1 MQSESAIKGDCH
13 RWRIGAVL
21 TVVLI
26 AIPAVAVC
34 QSDQASAALQLD
46 TWRAEAGRARVLA
59 ENDAPR
65 AYDEAKRLQAIL
77 PSNATPADR
86 ARSLNLLARIETYL
100 ALTEP
105 AAAHAQE
112 AFQLAA
118 ANGDRVGQ
126 AESDLNVALNA
137 VNRGRLDQMLAATQ
151 HSVAV
156 LEGVDRP
163 DLLGE
168 ALVRTTAMYHRFDQ
182 FDDSVAVAARAM
194 ELARHSNNPLALAY
208 AHQGLQMVFDRSGRV
223 AEAHEHALQMR
234 AQARAA
240 HSRLLEAFAISG
252 LASLSVR
259 TGDVHDAEQLTREAI
274 ATFREVGV
282 PYATSYGLYGLAD
295 LLAQGGRHQEAL
307 QYLDQALEIYRRYP
321 NRISEW
327 FALNA
332 RSANYQSL
340 GEIAKADA
348 DAERAHELA
357 KDLGGAVYLS
367 GSATRLAAI
376 ATAKGDYRRA
386 YRLSV
391 EASELTAKAA
401 REKAEARVVQ
411 LIRRYESESKQ
422 RQINSLRR
430 HSERQAAQ
438 LVQRELQQRWLWTL
452 LAGVALALV
461 GAALFVFRLRQS
473 QRQLQALNQQLQR
486 SENDV
491 RALNADLEQRVQLR
505 TQESRQQTRYLR
517 TLIDMLPMWA
527 WFKDVH
533 SRYLVVNQAHAA
545 ARGHSA
551 DAMVGRSDLHLLAP
565 DLAQQQLADDKEV
578 MVSRQRKTTEEWA
591 ADNGRVVWM
600 ETYKAAVL
608 DEDGTLLGT
617 VGAARDI
624 SERKAVEAAREAALS
639 EAQYLARQRSEFL
652 TQMSHELRT
661 PLNAIMGF
669 AQILRRDKTLAE
681 RQMRAL
687 KIIDE
692 SGHHLLTLIDDI
704 LDLARIDAAKV
715 ELYPA
720 EVNFAVFVEIVCDTI
735 QVKAEDKSLLF
746 TYQAGPDLPGTIRVD
761 EKRLRQILL
770 NLLSN
775 AVKFTD
781 SGRITL
787 RVMRVAAPAVRGSNV
802 ARLHFEVEDEGI
814 GMSDTQMAR
823 LFQPFE
829 QVAEGKRREGGTG
842 LGLAISRQLIR
853 LMGADIEVRSQPGK
867 GSVFS
872 FEIEV
877 PASQR
882 QVQVRVVQSA
892 PIGYL
897 GERRKIL
904 VVDDVLENR
913 AMLLEGL
920 ATLGFVT
927 AEACNG
933 SEALEVAA
941 RFHPDLVVMDL
952 MMPVMDGFEATRRL
966 RSSPQT
972 AGLPIIAT
980 SASATTQTEVRSREA
995 GASEFVSKPI
1005 REPLLLDAIAVL
1017 LQLEWIVDKTAVSH
1031 VNGSGSE
1038 DGDVVP
1044 PPPDEMEVLRGL
1056 ALAGNMRSIR
1066 DRADHVRGLD
1076 PRYAAFA
1083 AQLQALAEGYQS
1095 SAITTMI
1102 ERYSNSWS
1110 GSGP

>member
-1 MQSESAIKGDCH
+1 MQFESVIEGYH
-13 RWRIGAVL
+13 WWWIGAVAI
-21 TVVLI
+21 VALI
-26 AIPAVAVC
+26 ALPGVAVC
-34 QSDQASAALQLD
+34 QPVDGSAAVQLNA
-46 TWRAEAGRARVLA
+46 WRAEAGRARILA

-65 AYDEAKRLQAIL
+65 AYDEAKRLQATL

-86 ARSLNLLARIETYL
+86 ARSLNLLARVETYL

-105 AAAHAQE
+105 AAVHAQE

-137 VNRGRLDQMLAATQ
+137 VNRGRLDQVLAATQ
-151 HSVAV
+151 HSVTV

-168 ALVRTTAMYHRFDQ
+168 ALLRTTGMYHRFDQ
-182 FDDSVAVAARAM
+182 FDDSVAVAVRAM
-194 ELARHSNNPLALAY
+194 EIARRSNNPLVLAY
-208 AHQGLQMVFDRSGRV
+208 AHQGLAMVFDRSGRLT
-223 AEAHEHALQMR
+223 EAHEHALQLR
-234 AQARAA
+234 IQARAA
-240 HSRLLEAFAISG
+240 HSRLLEAFAMSA
-252 LASLSVR
+252 LAGFSAR
-259 TGDVHDAEQLTREAI
+259 TGDAHGAEQLTREAI

-282 PYATSYGLYGLAD
+282 PFATSYGLYGLAD

-307 QYLDQALEIYRRYP
+307 RSLDEALDIYRRYP

-340 GEIAKADA
+340 GEIAKADV
-348 DAERAHELA
+348 DAGRAYQLA

-367 GSATRLAAI
+367 GSATRLAAV

-391 EASELTAKAA
+391 EAGELTAKAA
-401 REKAEARVVQ
+401 QEKAEARVVL

-422 RQINSLRR
+422 REIAALTRR
-430 HSERQAAQ
+430 SEQQAAQ
-438 LVQRELQQRWLWTL
+438 LLGRELQQRWLWTL

-461 GAALFVFRLRQS
+461 CSALFVLRLRQS
-473 QRQLQALNQQLQR
+473 QRQLRALNRQLQR

-505 TQESRQQTRYLR
+505 TQEARQQARYLR

-527 WFKDVH
+527 WFKDTH

-545 ARGHSA
+545 ARGYSV
-551 DAMVGRSDLHLLAP
+551 DAMVGKSDLHLLGP
-565 DLAQQQLADDKEV
+565 DLAQRQLADDGEV
-578 MVSRQRKTTEEWA
+578 MASRQRKTTEEWA
-591 ADNGRVVWM
+591 AGTGRGVWM

-639 EAQYLARQRSEFL
+639 EAQHLARQRSEFL
-652 TQMSHELRT
+652 AQMSHELRT

-669 AQILRRDKTLAE
+669 AQILQRDKTLVE
-681 RQMRAL
+681 RQTRAL

-692 SGHHLLTLIDDI
+692 SGRHLLTLIDDI

-715 ELYPA
+715 ELYPT
-720 EVNFAVFVEIVCDTI
+720 EVNFAVFMEIVCDTI

-746 TYQAGPDLPGTIRVD
+746 TYQVGPDLPGTLRVD

-781 SGRITL
+781 TGRITL
-787 RVMRVAAPAVRGSNV
+787 RVMRVGAPV
-802 ARLHFEVEDEGI
+802 AGGGNLTRLRFEIEDEGI
-814 GMSDTQMAR
+814 GMTETQMAR

-829 QVAEGKRREGGTG
+829 QVADAKRREGGTG

-853 LMGADIEVRSQPGK
+853 LMGGDIEVRSQPGE

-882 QVQVRVVQSA
+882 QVQVPLVQSA

-913 AMLLEGL
+913 AMLLEEL
-920 ATLGFVT
+920 ATLGFVV

-933 SEALEVAA
+933 MEALEVVA
-941 RFHPDLVVMDL
+941 RFQPDLVVMDL
-952 MMPVMDGFEATRRL
+952 TMPVMDGLEATRQL
-966 RSSPQT
+966 RSLPQS
-972 AGLPIIAT
+972 AALPIIAT

-995 GASEFVSKPI
+995 GASAFVSKPI
-1005 REPLLLDAIAVL
+1005 QEPVLLHAIAVL
-1017 LQLEWIVDKTAVSH
+1017 LHVDWILDKTAVFR
-1031 VNGSGSE
+1031 VRGSGGE
-1038 DGDVVP
+1038 DDVVP

-1076 PRYAAFA
+1076 ARYAAFA
-1083 AQLQALAEGYQS
+1083 AQLQALAESYQS

-1110 GSGP
+1110 GSGS